1 MGEIYFNVFW
11 QQQFSL
17 QPLFGWG
24 ELREVIK
31 VVESI
36 HFEVPL
42 AMNFTFKADAF
53 EPGSLGLG

>member
-1 MGEIYFNVFW
+1 MGEIYFNVCW

-17 QPLFGWG
+17 QPLFGRW

-31 VVESI
+31 VVEII

-53 EPGSLGLG
+53 EPG